1 MLSIIIALVSVQ
13 DFELQTIVDRV
24 QSYYDNLEG
33 FEANFIQRYE
43 HRLLNKVIEEK
54 GKVIVKKPGRFRWEY
69 TTPEKKLFITDS
81 NRSYFYIPK
90 ENQVFVSHKLQ
101 GAMGMSKGSPFEVF
115 AGTAQMTDSFTF
127 FSSTQDPTL
136 GGIVLDLIPTTN
148 QEDFE
153 KVEIEVD
160 PKTGALLRIVL
171 VDFSRNRTEFRFKNI
186 LKNLNLAE
194 ALFHFVVP
202 SGVDVI
208 LQSDTAQNGQ

>member
-1 MLSIIIALVSVQ
+1 MLSIIIALISVQ
-13 DFELQTIVDRV
+13 NLELQTIVDRV

-54 GKVIVKKPGRFRWEY
+54 GRVIVKKPGRFRWEY
-69 TTPEKKLFITDS
+69 TAPEQKLFITDS

-127 FSSTQDPTL
+127 FASTQSPAL
-136 GGIVLDLIPTTN
+136 GGMVLD
-148 QEDFE
+148 
-153 KVEIEVD
+153 KVEMEID
-160 PKTGALLRIVL
+160 PKTGTLLRIVL
-171 VDFSRNRTEFRFKNI
+171 VDFSRNRTEFRFQNI
-186 LKNLNLAE
+186 RKKLNLAE
-194 ALFHFVVP
+194 ALFHFTVP

-208 LQSDTAQNGQ
+208 LQSDTVQNGQ